1 MEIVGL
7 FALTAILLA
16 GMGIYGVISYIV
28 GARTHEIGIRIALG
42 ASRQDILGSVL
53 QQGLQLAVA
62 GAAVGFA
69 GALLVSRLMAGLLY
83 GVKPSDP
90 PTFAGVT
97 ALFIGVALFA
107 CYMPARR
114 ATQIDPIAALRH
126 E

>member
-1 MEIVGL
+1 
-7 FALTAILLA
+7 
-16 GMGIYGVISYIV
+16 MGIYGVISYIV